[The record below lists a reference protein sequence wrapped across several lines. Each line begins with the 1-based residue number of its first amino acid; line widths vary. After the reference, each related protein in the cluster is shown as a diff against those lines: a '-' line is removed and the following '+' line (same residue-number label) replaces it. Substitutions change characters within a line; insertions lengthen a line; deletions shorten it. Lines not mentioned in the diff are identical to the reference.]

1 MARPAITVLLIG
13 SALGLLVAGPA
24 PASQSV
30 ASSPLAV
37 SAPGP
42 AQVAGR
48 LHVNLQ
54 ITRFAQR
61 QGHTVADGVV
71 TATLRG
77 INAAPTTVRQK
88 VRLQVSA
95 ASNCRVLLLTLDQLN
110 LSLLGVT
117 VHLDRVRLSVTGQ
130 RSGGVLGSLF
140 CSLAGARL
148 KTTRSAVVA
157 SLNHSL
163 RKQPLRPMAFSVTA
177 RAAQAPA
184 TPTCSILDLVLG
196 PLHLDLLGLVVD
208 LNQVHLTITGDPTGG
223 ILGRPLCGLANAPT
237 PTIPGS
243 STG

>member
-1 MARPAITVLLIG
+1 MARPAVTVLFVAC
-13 SALGLLVAGPA
+13 ALGLLIAGPA
-24 PASQSV
+24 QAAQSI
-30 ASSPLAV
+30 ASSPLAA
-37 SAPGP
+37 SAP
-42 AQVAGR
+42 VAGQ

-61 QGHTVADGVV
+61 QQHTVADGVV

-77 INAAPTTVRQK
+77 INGAPATTVRQK
-88 VRLQVSA
+88 VRLQASA
-95 ASNCRVLLLTLDQLN
+95 ANNCRILLLTLDRLD
-110 LSLLGVT
+110 LSLLGVM

-140 CSLAGARL
+140 CSLAGAKV

-163 RKQPLRPMAFSVTA
+163 HKRPLHPMAFSVRA
-177 RAAQAPA
+177 QAAQAPA

-196 PLHLDLLGLVVD
+196 PLHLDLLGLIVD

-223 ILGRPLCGLANAPT
+223 ILGRLLCGLANAPT

-243 STG
+243 TTG